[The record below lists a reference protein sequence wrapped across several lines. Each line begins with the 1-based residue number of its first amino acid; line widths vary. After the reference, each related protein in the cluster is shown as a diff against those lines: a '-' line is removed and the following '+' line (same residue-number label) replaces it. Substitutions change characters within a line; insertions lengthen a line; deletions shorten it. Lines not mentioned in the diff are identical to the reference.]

1 MTRAV
6 ICKCTL
12 TTQCM
17 QSGVILCAMQVDFHF
32 VFVFYYYF
40 YFFLCVNK
48 RYTSC
53 VREKNARGCA
63 REATDT
69 HRIALYR
76 ISCLCLRST
85 AQTGVCIMH
94 PCTVNWERDDQ
105 NALKFVCL
113 QRRKFEHLKIP
124 LIFKCSFTLRS
135 RRKWLFCCCCCW
147 FSHGLIIPS
156 FYAFS

>member
-1 MTRAV
+1 MQMHSHNTMHAV
-6 ICKCTL
+6 RCHSMCYAGRFSFCFRFL
-12 TTQCM
+12 
-17 QSGVILCAMQVDFHF
+17 LLFLFF
-32 VFVFYYYF
+32 V
-40 YFFLCVNK
+40 CVNK
-48 RYTSC
+48 RCTAC

-113 QRRKFEHLKIP
+113 RCRKFEHLKTP
-124 LIFKCSFTLRS
+124 LIFKRSFTLRS
-135 RRKWLFCCCCCW
+135 RRK
-147 FSHGLIIPS
+147 
-156 FYAFS
+156 